1 MARNF
6 LHFPK
11 DDEESISSSMND
23 SAYMSQPDT
32 GRRGKKNENYHVPQ
46 ETRSQVM
53 EPFAGAHIYSPT
65 LSVGSHG
72 TFHGSQADMSNIMLP
87 PTAASDNG
95 DGNFKMSDFTNYNGQ
110 VGSPTDFSF
119 RAPMQ
124 SGWGNNSPSY
134 SAPFASGSIDAP
146 AIFLQRHNTYPSRA
160 VVQPYFAQYPSY
172 GIDSMISNTQA
183 EPRRVRSPF
192 DPPRATAAPADVQRP
207 MLQQSDSKPRFESSD
222 MLSPVSTVMT
232 AQFPLFHGGSEYDDE
247 SSFMSMTGWVPS
259 NRFGVSLANQYLSPE
274 SMMESATVQPS
285 AMKHDDLED
294 EDYDQ
299 DAARKS
305 SEEAEVKLARTHPLY
320 QAQPQA
326 DEMYHCP
333 FEGQANCQHRSTK
346 LKCNYD
352 KYVDSHLKPFRCKNT
367 SCINV
372 EFSSTAC
379 LLRHEREA
387 HGMHGHGSKPH
398 LCAYPDCERAIPG
411 NGFPRRYNL
420 YDHMKRVHDYT
431 STNMQTEPSS
441 PHSQSAKRPASRKRK
456 STGATEQSD
465 KRQKTAAQIKQA
477 NTARQRDQEKERL
490 RNAWAERM
498 AVLQQRLRTLNEP
511 KDTEGHQQI
520 IDDATALQKIV
531 AQLTEMG

>member
-11 DDEESISSSMND
+11 DDEASISSSMDD

-32 GRRGKKNENYHVPQ
+32 GRRGKKQNDSYQVPQ
-46 ETRSQVM
+46 DARSQIM
-53 EPFAGAHIYSPT
+53 EPFVGAHIYSPT
-65 LSVGSHG
+65 LSVESHG
-72 TFHGSQADMSNIMLP
+72 TFHGTQADMGNVMLP
-87 PTAASDNG
+87 PTAGSENG
-95 DGNFKMSDFTNYNGQ
+95 DGNFKMSDFTNFNNAQ
-110 VGSPTDFSF
+110 VASPTDFTF
-119 RAPMQ
+119 RAPMHSQ
-124 SGWGNNSPSY
+124 SGWGNETQSY
-134 SAPFASGSIDAP
+134 SAPFVSGSIDAP
-146 AIFLQRHNTYPSRA
+146 STYLQRQNSYPSRA
-160 VVQPYFAQYPSY
+160 VVQPYFAPYPSY
-172 GIDSMISNTQA
+172 GIDSMISNSQNMP
-183 EPRRVRSPF
+183 EQRRVRSPF
-192 DPPRATAAPADVQRP
+192 EQLPATAAPADVQRP
-207 MLQQSDSKPRFESSD
+207 TLQQSDSKPRFEGSD
-222 MLSPVSTVMT
+222 VLSPASTVVT
-232 AQFPLFHGGSEYDDE
+232 TQFPMFHGGSEYGE
-247 SSFMSMTGWVPS
+247 EQGFMPMATS
-259 NRFGVSLANQYLSPE
+259 E
-274 SMMESATVQPS
+274 SMMESTTVS
-285 AMKHDDLED
+285 AAKYDDVDEED
-294 EDYDQ
+294 AEQ

-367 SCINV
+367 ACTNV

-431 STNMQTEPSS
+431 SPSQVESGS
-441 PHSQSAKRPASRKRK
+441 PGSQSAKRPASRKRK

-511 KDTEGHQQI
+511 KDAESHQQI
-520 IDDATALQKIV
+520 IEDATALQKIV

>member
-11 DDEESISSSMND
+11 DDDASISSSMDD

-32 GRRGKKNENYHVPQ
+32 GRRGKKNDNYQVPQ
-46 ETRSQVM
+46 DTRSQIM
-53 EPFAGAHIYSPT
+53 EPFVGPHIYSPT
-65 LSVGSHG
+65 LSVESHG
-72 TFHGSQADMSNIMLP
+72 TFPGSQSDMGNMMLP
-87 PTAASDNG
+87 TTAGSDNG
-95 DGNFKMSDFTNYNGQ
+95 DSNFKMSDFTNFHNAQ
-110 VGSPTDFSF
+110 VASPTDFTF
-119 RAPMQ
+119 RAPMHSQ
-124 SGWGNNSPSY
+124 SWGSESQSY

-146 AIFLQRHNTYPSRA
+146 STFLSRQNSYPSRA
-160 VVQPYFAQYPSY
+160 VTQPYFAQYPTY
-172 GIDSMISNTQA
+172 GIDSMISNSQNMS
-183 EPRRVRSPF
+183 EQRR
-192 DPPRATAAPADVQRP
+192 
-207 MLQQSDSKPRFESSD
+207 SDSKPRFEGSEV
-222 MLSPVSTVMT
+222 LSPASTVMT
-232 AQFPLFHGGSEYDDE
+232 SQFPMFHGGSEYGE
-247 SSFMSMTGWVPS
+247 EQSFMPMNTS
-259 NRFGVSLANQYLSPE
+259 E

-285 AMKHDDLED
+285 TMNAHDED
-294 EDYDQ
+294 EEAEQ

-320 QAQPQA
+320 QAQPSS

-333 FEGQANCQHRSTK
+333 FEGQANCQHRATK

-352 KYVDSHLKPFRCKNT
+352 KYVDSHLKPFRCKNP
-367 SCINV
+367 SCVNV

-431 STNMQTEPSS
+431 SPASQTEPGS
-441 PHSQSAKRPASRKRK
+441 PHSQSAKRAASRKRK
-456 STGATEQSD
+456 STGANEQSD

-490 RNAWAERM
+490 RQAWAERM

-511 KDTEGHQQI
+511 KDAEGHQQI
-520 IDDATALQKIV
+520 IEDATALQKIV

>member
-11 DDEESISSSMND
+11 DDEASISSSMDD

-32 GRRGKKNENYHVPQ
+32 GRRGKNENYHMPQ
-46 ETRSQVM
+46 DTRSQIM
-53 EPFAGAHIYSPT
+53 EPLSHIYSPT
-65 LSVGSHG
+65 LSVQSHG
-72 TFHGSQADMSNIMLP
+72 TFTGSQPDMSNIMLP
-87 PTAASDNG
+87 STAGSDA
-95 DGNFKMSDFTNYNGQ
+95 DFTNFNNAQ
-110 VGSPTDFSF
+110 VASPTDFTF
-119 RAPMQ
+119 RAPMP
-124 SGWGNNSPSY
+124 SHTWGSESQSY

-146 AIFLQRHNTYPSRA
+146 ATFLHRQNSYPSRA
-160 VVQPYFAQYPSY
+160 VSQPFFAQYPAY
-172 GIDSMISNTQA
+172 GIDSMISNTQSVP
-183 EPRRVRSPF
+183 EQRRVRSPF
-192 DPPRATAAPADVQRP
+192 DRVRATARPADVQRP
-207 MLQQSDSKPRFESSD
+207 TLQHSDSKPRFEGSD
-222 MLSPVSTVMT
+222 ILSPASTVMT
-232 AQFPLFHGGSEYDDE
+232 SQFPVFHGGSEYGE
-247 SSFMSMTGWVPS
+247 EPSFMSMAGLVH
-259 NRFGVSLANQYLSPE
+259 RRVLAPMSADDFISSDN
-274 SMMESATVQPS
+274 MMESATVQPS
-285 AMKHDDLED
+285 AMSNADID
-294 EDYDQ
+294 EEEAEH

-320 QAQPQA
+320 SAQPQA
-326 DEMYHCP
+326 DDMYHCP
-333 FEGQANCQHRSTK
+333 FEGQANCQHKATK

-352 KYVDSHLKPFRCKNT
+352 KYVDSHLKPFRCKNVN
-367 SCINV
+367 CINV

-431 STNMQTEPSS
+431 SPSSQTEPSS
-441 PHSQSAKRPASRKRK
+441 PHGHSAKRSTSRKRK
-456 STGATEQSD
+456 ATGAVEQPE
-465 KRQKTAAQIKQA
+465 KRQRTAAQIKQA

-490 RNAWAERM
+490 RQAWAERM

-511 KDTEGHQQI
+511 KDAESHQQI
-520 IDDATALQKIV
+520 IEDATALQKIV